1 MSRRRT
7 ATGTAG
13 MDTEALAAAQS
24 QLMQLIPLF
33 EETKQYLKKV
43 DTADRST
50 PRVGASAGGGSG
62 DDELRAQ
69 LEEAEQD
76 IRLMTAT
83 MQQLQAENAR
93 LRQQAQVSDARR
105 AAAANMVSAM
115 VELRMSLRGMGNATE
130 AWLALADEEGAA
142 PAPVA
147 APLPPGLRDGPAA
160 PPSSAAPPA
169 PAAPP
174 PMPPAAAPAASGL
187 DDADAR
193 GAIKEMVPLF
203 PETQQYLKKV
213 EVDDRSGPKLDA
225 VTPDKSAPGPQEI
238 MQLVPLF
245 AETKQ
250 YLKKVETVDKSKPAI
265 PAGAGAVSDAHK
277 GKAGSLG
284 ERAPPIKPRASKQE
298 KTLSIAERRKQLVAL
313 RQTVEATQFD
323 M

>member
-1 MSRRRT
+1 MIYVYHGDDDFS
-7 ATGTAG
+7 AS
-13 MDTEALAAAQS
+13 EALGR
-24 QLMQLIPLF
+24 LM
-33 EETKQYLKKV
+33 E
-43 DTADRST
+43 A
-50 PRVGASAGGGSG
+50 VGPEDMREANV
-62 DDELRAQ
+62 AQ
-69 LEEAEQD
+69 L
-76 IRLMTAT
+76 
-83 MQQLQAENAR
+83 
-93 LRQQAQVSDARR
+93 
-105 AAAANMVSAM
+105 
-115 VELRMSLRGMGNATE
+115 
-130 AWLALADEEGAA
+130 
-142 PAPVA
+142 
-147 APLPPGLRDGPAA
+147 
-160 PPSSAAPPA
+160 
-169 PAAPP
+169 
-174 PMPPAAAPAASGL
+174 
-187 DDADAR
+187 DAR
-193 GAIKEMVPLF
+193 GFTVDKFGGAAMVAPFMAERRVVVVRGLLASLDSQRTARRGRRGAGGEADTLASSLALLLTALPPSTDAVFLESRVAAGNPLLAAIKEMVPLF